1 MLYYKLY
8 IDSVFILQ
16 LTSNLY
22 LLSLAGR
29 ILKCTATHG
38 RILMGAALGAL
49 MVCGAILVPAGTVG
63 IRILASTVPV
73 SMCMLYV
80 TFRICHRRKL
90 VHASLVMAGCGFF
103 LGGTMIWI
111 LNRLRMILKGNVSLA
126 ITLVTGYL
134 SYVVLLKVVGFLRRK
149 RENSLKTVVI
159 RMPEQG
165 PEIPVRALLDTGNHL
180 TDPMSGEPVCV
191 ISKKLAE
198 EITGCFR
205 PEKYHAVPFRSIGR
219 ERGILDAYELPEM
232 MIEDEERVIR
242 KEHVI
247 VAICNT
253 GIAEESIY
261 QMILHPR
268 LLED

>member
-1 MLYYKLY
+1 MYYKLY

-63 IRILASTVPV
+63 IRILASTIPV

-80 TFRICHRRKL
+80 TFRIRHRSKL
-90 VHASLVMAGCGFF
+90 IYASLVMAGCGFF

-111 LNRLRMILKGNVSLA
+111 LNRLRMVLKGDVSLA
-126 ITLVTGYL
+126 FTLIAGYL
-134 SYVVLLKVVGFLRRK
+134 SYLLLLKTVGFLRRK
-149 RENSLKTVVI
+149 RESSLKTVVI
-159 RMPEQG
+159 RVPE
-165 PEIPVRALLDTGNHL
+165 PEREIPVRALLDTGNHL
-180 TDPMSGEPVCV
+180 TDPLSGEPVCV
-191 ISKKLAE
+191 ISEKLAG
-198 EITGCFR
+198 EISACFR

-219 ERGILDAYELPEM
+219 ESGILDAYELPELL
-232 MIEDEERVIR
+232 IEEEECRIR

-253 GIAEESIY
+253 GISEESIY

>member
-1 MLYYKLY
+1 MYYKLY

-16 LTSNLY
+16 LTGNLY

-49 MVCGAILVPAGTVG
+49 MACGTILAPAGTVG
-63 IRILASTVPV
+63 IRILAGTVPV

-80 TFRICHRRKL
+80 TFRINHGKKL
-90 VHASLVMAGCGFF
+90 VYASLVMAGCGFF

-111 LNRLRMILKGNVSLA
+111 LNRLRTVLRGNVSLA
-126 ITLVTGYL
+126 LTLVTGYL
-134 SYVVLLKVVGFLRRK
+134 SYLILLKTVEFLRRK
-149 RENSLKTVVI
+149 RENSLKRVVI
-159 RMPEQG
+159 PVPES
-165 PEIPVRALLDTGNHL
+165 EIPVRALLDTGNHL
-180 TDPMSGEPVCV
+180 TDPLSGKPVCV
-191 ISKKLAE
+191 ISKKLAG
-198 EITGCFR
+198 EIAACFR
-205 PEKYHAVPFRSIGR
+205 PEKYHVVPFRSIGR
-219 ERGILDAYELPEM
+219 ESGILDAYELPELV
-232 MIEDEERVIR
+232 IEDDGRFIR

-253 GIAEESIY
+253 GISEESIY